1 VFLCD
6 DIFVIGYCVPLH
18 SAFLLKEI
26 SAGSKIATWALQ
38 EDQCTPAAPS
48 PSAARDSGGGA
59 IMLPPKKKVTHA
71 FISLLEESPR
81 KFVGNGLHPEIKK
94 SGMEVEFY
102 RL

>member
-26 SAGSKIATWALQ
+26 SAGSKMATWALQ
-38 EDQCTPAAPS
+38 EGQCTPAAPS

-59 IMLPPKKKVTHA
+59 MMLPPKKKVKHA
-71 FISLLEESPR
+71 FISLLEKGIPAR
-81 KFVGNGLHPEIKK
+81 IRRQLHPEIKNLK
-94 SGMEVEFY
+94 W
-102 RL
+102 R